1 MGLDSVELIVA
12 FENYFKTEIPDREA
26 EQMYRIDTVVDY
38 LASVMDVKPDTAD
51 ISALLHRRFS
61 TFLDLQPE
69 AFIFKQ
75 YDPADKD
82 FWLQLERGTQLK
94 IVLPKTGVKRAEE
107 LNFFKK
113 IFYTSP
119 GYIAAE
125 ISYKRFLEV
134 IAYVNYTELAD
145 LQHCH
150 TREALTI
157 AVCGITIDRQGLD
170 PYEVYPSSSFVD
182 DLGIS

>member
-12 FENYFKTEIPDREA
+12 FENYFKTEIPDRET
-26 EQMYRIDTVVDY
+26 EQMYRIDAVVNY
-38 LASVMDVKPDTAD
+38 LTTVMDVKPDTAG
-51 ISALLHRRFS
+51 ISVLLHHKFS
-61 TFLDLQPE
+61 TFIDLEPE
-69 AFIFKQ
+69 ALLFEK
-75 YDPADKD
+75 YDQSDKD
-82 FWLQLERGTQLK
+82 FWQQMEHATQLK
-94 IVLPKTGVKRAEE
+94 IALPKTGVKRAEE
-107 LNFFKK
+107 LNIFQK

-119 GYIAAE
+119 GYLAAE
-125 ISYKRFLEV
+125 ISYERFLEV

-145 LQHCH
+145 LQHCD